1 MPVARSLSHR
11 ISTFAALSAMHCALF
26 VAFAIGPVRADDYLV
41 MQSPLSGQEIGRAY
55 RTDGVKP
62 KEADSANDQNACI
75 KDPRELSKADA
86 GRIAELARTDREAA
100 WIELTTVVSPCMAK
114 KGWRIVI
121 LGGDIP
127 GIKRSDIA
135 ALDAVLDKLSSSLPH
150 QIDQHT
156 DLVGVRRYKADVI
169 YTLRIRPQSQGM
181 ADDIRRFMIVN
192 PHTTEAGIKELMKRS
207 YCVPP
212 FDVYL
217 KEGFSFSWENF
228 DAKGLLWRVRLTSD
242 NCG

>member
-1 MPVARSLSHR
+1 MRVARSQSCR
-11 ISTFAALSAMHCALF
+11 ISTFASLSAMHCALF

-41 MQSPLSGQEIGRAY
+41 MQSPLTGQEIGRAY
-55 RTDGVKP
+55 RTDGLKP
-62 KEADSANDQNACI
+62 MEADGANDQNACI

-86 GRIAELARTDREAA
+86 GRIADLARTDREAA

-150 QIDQHT
+150 QIDQRS
-156 DLVGVRRYKADVI
+156 DLVGVRRYKADVT
-169 YTLRIRPQSQGM
+169 YTLRVRVQSQGA
-181 ADDIRRFMIVN
+181 ADELRTFMKVN
-192 PHTTEAGIKELMKRS
+192 PHTTEAGVKNLMKQT
-207 YCVPP
+207 YCMPP
-212 FDVYL
+212 YDKFL
-217 KEGFSFSWENF
+217 KEGFAFNWENF
-228 DAKGLLWRVRLTSD
+228 DEKGLLWRVRLTSD
-242 NCG
+242 DCP